1 MKGVIWITGLS
12 ASGKSTI
19 AGEMI
24 KQLRQLGHDNSILLD
39 GDAIRAA
46 IADPYTLYDRDSR
59 LRNAYRICRITRLLA
74 EQEQIVVTAT
84 ISLFHEIHVWN
95 RANMSNYY
103 EILIQAD
110 ERLRKQRSPD
120 KLYHH
125 IDEQPVEHSVVGVH
139 IEAEMPVTP
148 YCVIDN
154 EGKIEDVPGV
164 VGDLLKSVKFGG
176 R

>member
-19 AGEMI
+19 ANEVLR
-24 KQLRQLGHDNSILLD
+24 QLRQQGYDNSILLD

-46 IADPYTLYDRDSR
+46 IADPHTLYDRDSR
-59 LRNAYRICRITRLLA
+59 LRNAYRICRMTRLLA

-84 ISLFHEIHVWN
+84 ISLFHEIHAWN
-95 RANMSNYY
+95 RDHMPNYY

-120 KLYHH
+120 RLYHH
-125 IDEQPVEHSVVGVH
+125 VDEQPVEHSVVGVH
-139 IEAEMPVTP
+139 IEPELPVNP
-148 YCVIDN
+148 YCVVDN
-154 EGKIEDVPGV
+154 KGRIEDIPRV
-164 VGDLLKSVKFGG
+164 VGDLLKRIKF
-176 R
+176 